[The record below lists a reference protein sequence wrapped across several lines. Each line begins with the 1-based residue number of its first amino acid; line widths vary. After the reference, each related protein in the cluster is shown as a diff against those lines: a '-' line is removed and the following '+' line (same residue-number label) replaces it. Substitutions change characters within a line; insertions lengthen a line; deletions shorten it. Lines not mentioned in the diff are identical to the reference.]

1 MSAVMAESSVAH
13 LRVPPQAIDA
23 EQNVLGALLLVPTA
37 FARVADLL
45 TEQDFYRRDHQLIYR
60 AICDLNAAG
69 KGETA
74 DWCVVGDWFVA
85 MGLSE
90 QVANGA
96 YLVEL
101 SSNTASAA
109 NVRAYAEIVRD
120 RSIQRQLIDIGTE
133 TVNAGFDPNGR
144 DTSEL
149 LALAA
154 QRINALS
161 GNAKVG
167 GPVDM
172 RTVAG
177 EWFEKLQRRADG
189 ADAALGLLTPWGDFN
204 RITSG
209 LHPGDLMILAGRPS
223 MGKSAVAINLSVAAA
238 LAGKRGMYFSL
249 EMTSASIFNRGVAAL
264 GNVPLKW
271 LRKPEDCDESDAYW
285 PRVSGAVTQLRN
297 APLLLDETPAITQQM
312 IEARAMREHQRKP
325 LDFIVVD
332 HIHLIPLPGKTKEA
346 TEVGHISATLKS
358 VAKRLNVPVIALAQ
372 LNRSVESRPD
382 KRPRMSDLRESG
394 AIEQD
399 ADLIVFVYRD
409 DYYAQQENRT
419 SNAPEVVELVVAKQ
433 REGETGS
440 VYLRNRLGF
449 GRVDE
454 FPDYQPTPI
463 SNAKPTTGWGK
474 ERATQ

>member
-1 MSAVMAESSVAH
+1 M
-13 LRVPPQAIDA
+13 LRQPPTAIDA

-45 TEQDFYRRDHQLIYR
+45 VEADFFRRDHQAIYR
-60 AICDLNAAG
+60 AIVELNASG

-74 DWCVVGDWFVA
+74 DWCVVGDWFAA
-85 MGLSE
+85 MGMADM
-90 QVANGA
+90 VANGA

-101 SSNTASAA
+101 SANTASAA

-120 RSIQRQLIDIGTE
+120 KSIQRQLIDIGTE
-133 TVNAGFDPNGR
+133 TANAGFQPDGR

-167 GPVDM
+167 GPVEM
-172 RTVAG
+172 RAIAG
-177 EWFEKLQRRADG
+177 VWFEKLQQRAG
-189 ADAALGLLTPWGDFN
+189 ETSAPQGLLTPWGDFN

-209 LHPGDLMILAGRPS
+209 LQPGDLMILAGRPS
-223 MGKSAVAINLSVAAA
+223 MGKSAVAINVAVAAA

-249 EMTSASIFNRGVAAL
+249 EMTSDSIFNRGVAAL

-271 LRKPEDCDESDAYW
+271 LRKPDDSDDSETYW
-285 PRVSGAVTQLRN
+285 PRISEAVVQLRS
-297 APLLLDETPAITQQM
+297 APLLIDETPAITQQM

-325 LDFIVVD
+325 LDFIAVD

-346 TEVGHISATLKS
+346 TEVGHISATLKAI
-358 VAKRLNVPVIALAQ
+358 AKRLNLPVIALAQ
-372 LNRSVESRPD
+372 LNRSVEARPD

-409 DYYAQQENRT
+409 DYYAQQENRQ
-419 SNAPEVVELVVAKQ
+419 SKAPEVVELIVAKQ

-454 FPDYQPTPI
+454 FPDYDPAPI
-463 SNAKPTTGWGK
+463 TESKPKSGWGK
-474 ERATQ
+474 ERAAQ